1 MVSCANPVCSFQYT
15 RSVDLNVHYVQ
26 CLSLRKTK
34 PEYCPDCKCHL
45 GGVYTPK
52 QAKVIRS
59 TANVVAVEEGV
70 FSVKYHQGFRFVL
83 IKSRLPHMDIGSYI
97 GAWLSQE
104 MTLLLA
110 SDPLLHVW
118 PTDNCQ

>member
-1 MVSCANPVCSFQYT
+1 M
-15 RSVDLNVHYVQ
+15 
-26 CLSLRKTK
+26 
-34 PEYCPDCKCHL
+34 
-45 GGVYTPK
+45 YTPK

-83 IKSRLPHMDIGSYI
+83 IKSRLPHIDLGSYI
-97 GAWLSQE
+97 GAWLSQA

-110 SDPLLHVW
+110 SAPMLLVW
-118 PTDNCQ
+118 PTDSCVQY